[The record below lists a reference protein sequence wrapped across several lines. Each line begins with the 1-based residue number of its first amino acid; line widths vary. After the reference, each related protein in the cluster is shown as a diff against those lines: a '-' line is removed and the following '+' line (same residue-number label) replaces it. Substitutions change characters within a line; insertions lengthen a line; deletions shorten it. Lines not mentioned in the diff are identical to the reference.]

1 MMWNVISKIIAGV
14 GIGAGIIVASNGT
27 RILNKVDSSDTSSR
41 PVPIPPGSGS
51 DPDLDDNSADAGG
64 GPASLNDAKDAV

>member
-14 GIGAGIIVASNGT
+14 GIGAGIIVATNGT
-27 RILNKVDSSDTSSR
+27 RLLNKVDSDTNNR
-41 PVPIPPGSGS
+41 PVPIPPGS

-64 GPASLNDAKDAV
+64 EPASLNDAKDAV